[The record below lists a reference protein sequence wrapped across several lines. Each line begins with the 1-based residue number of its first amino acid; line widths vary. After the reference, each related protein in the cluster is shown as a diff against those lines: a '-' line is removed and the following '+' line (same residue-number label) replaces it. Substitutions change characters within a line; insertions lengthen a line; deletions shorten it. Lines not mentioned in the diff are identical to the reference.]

1 MADTIKYL
9 PEELYPSSMEANVVF
24 NNMIHTSPYDSSE
37 QIEVRPGDRWT
48 FKFTYDDLERDEA
61 RELQAFL
68 LSLKGV
74 AGRFYAKDYAFFDRR
89 GRIRG
94 QPKVD
99 GDLNTGGMCKIKDCP
114 SNTTIFE
121 IGDYVKISGRLHM
134 ITEQIKSTSSGEA
147 DLVFSP
153 PMRVVP
159 ADNSLIEYDNFTV
172 VCRLKDDKQA
182 KRVSRDMVNTLGFEA
197 LEVV

>member
-9 PEELYPSSMEANVVF
+9 PDELYPSSMEANVIF
-24 NNMIHTSPYDSSE
+24 NNMIHTSPYDSTE
-37 QIEVRPGDRWT
+37 QVEVRPGERWS
-48 FKFTYDDLERDEA
+48 FKFTYDDLERDQA

-89 GRIRG
+89 GKIRG
-94 QPKVD
+94 FPKVD
-99 GDLNTGGMCKIKDCP
+99 GTLNTGGMCSIKDCP
-114 SNTTIFE
+114 NNTDIFE

-134 ITEQIKSTSSGEA
+134 ITERIRSNSLGKA

-153 PMRVVP
+153 PMRTVP
-159 ADNSLIEYDNFTV
+159 SDNALIEYDDFTV
-172 VCRLKDDKQA
+172 ICRLSDDKQA
-182 KRVSRDMVNTLGFEA
+182 KRVSRDMVNSLGFEA